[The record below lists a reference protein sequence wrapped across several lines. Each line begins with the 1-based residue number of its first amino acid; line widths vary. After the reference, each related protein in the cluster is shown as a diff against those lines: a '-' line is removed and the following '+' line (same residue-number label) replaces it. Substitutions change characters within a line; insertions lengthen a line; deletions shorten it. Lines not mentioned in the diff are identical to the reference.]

1 MGYKDNTCWWNHCY
15 WLLTNGLRI
24 QWGKDS
30 GSNRVVNFSL
40 SFTQTPIIVCVPHAG
55 ESYSPGYFSFGYNIT
70 NSSFTAYKAGASI
83 DWIAIGY

>member
-1 MGYKDNTCWWNHCY
+1 M
-15 WLLTNGLRI
+15 NGLRI